1 MKDTRA
7 FIIETAS
14 DLFLQGGF
22 NGVSMSDLVKKSGLT
37 KGAFYHYFESKE
49 RLFRAVVENFL
60 TLVPSKQN
68 QDVSAMT
75 LYQFYHNDVDNFIKI
90 LPRYGAD
97 DNRQYNFFALFFD
110 AVKIFPDM
118 RDMINDLLERQK
130 SVWLKVIKRAK
141 KTGEIKTS
149 MKDEN
154 IAELFMTSSD
164 GFGMYYILIHRDGIK
179 KALLNLWDDLY
190 ASLK

>member
-1 MKDTRA
+1 MKDTKA

-14 DLFLQGGF
+14 DLFLQEGF

-49 RLFRAVVENFL
+49 RLFRAVVENLL
-60 TLVPSKQN
+60 TLVPVKQN
-68 QDVSAMT
+68 QDVSTMT
-75 LYQFYHNDVDNFIKI
+75 LYQFYHNDVDNFIKT
-90 LPRYGAD
+90 LPHYDAG
-97 DNRQYNFFALFFD
+97 DNRRYNFFMLFFD

-118 RDMINDLLERQK
+118 RNMISDLLQQQK
-130 SVWLKVIKRAK
+130 SRWLTVIKKAK
-141 KTGEIKTS
+141 KAGEIKTN

-164 GFGMYYILIHRDGIK
+164 GFGMYYILLHRDGIK
-179 KALLNLWDDLY
+179 KALLGLWDDLY